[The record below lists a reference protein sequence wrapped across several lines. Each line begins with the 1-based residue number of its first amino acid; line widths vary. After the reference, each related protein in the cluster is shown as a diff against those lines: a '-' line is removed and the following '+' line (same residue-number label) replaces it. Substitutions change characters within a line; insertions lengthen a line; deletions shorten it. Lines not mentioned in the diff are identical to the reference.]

1 MKNKETNQEPI
12 IRFYREEIYSY
23 KSKDMC
29 TFERQNIQNLKRIS
43 VFLKFKNT
51 MVYFYFKTHVN
62 CMVGL
67 KIFTNIA
74 QVI

>member
-12 IRFYREEIYSY
+12 IRFYREEIYTY

-43 VFLKFKNT
+43 VFFKNS
-51 MVYFYFKTHVN
+51 
-62 CMVGL
+62 
-67 KIFTNIA
+67 KILSFISILRLMSI
-74 QVI
+74 VWWV